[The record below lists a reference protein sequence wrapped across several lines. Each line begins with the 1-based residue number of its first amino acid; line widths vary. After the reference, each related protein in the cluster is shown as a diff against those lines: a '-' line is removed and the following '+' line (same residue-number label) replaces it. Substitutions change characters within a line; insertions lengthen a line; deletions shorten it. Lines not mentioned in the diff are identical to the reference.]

1 MVITINDDLLTID
14 LTVIINIT
22 LNYKKL
28 SFILVYNIRKAN
40 NACWSLTFRLIL
52 KKGILL
58 VLVSAVLVLGLV
70 ATSQFYSNIVV
81 DAKKGGNKDQNN
93 NIEAVSPDLETNNSN
108 LSTSNVSGLST
119 ENNTINSA
127 NLTQSN
133 LAEQP
138 TENVTSP
145 PEANATVTGGGQTT
159 GGTTST
165 TENVT
170 SPPEANVTVTEEAPP
185 TQNATSPEAN
195 ATVTGGEQTTG
206 GTTSATEN
214 ATSTQQQ
221 STTNNASSAANVT
234 TENAPP
240 VGGVDILSTNANAST
255 DEALPPEQPST
266 NNATTTNATSSET
279 AETTS
284 DTLDQTT
291 PPEDT
296 LGAQVSNQTD
306 KAAVA
311 AAGVSASNSKV
322 ENNQVSNIQNVI
334 NNIAISAAQSG
345 GNSQNVAQQISNDI
359 IANPKGPVA
368 NSIKQLA
375 GEFSQG
381 NADEVNIAA
390 DQIGSLIAKGNNI
403 QQTLVQV
410 TNNVINN
417 IKNIKTTENNYDKVI
432 ISPSYTTQQK
442 SDITQ
447 TLNTI
452 KKGKQEVDVPRIHIK
467 FHSHERNLVLRVLT
481 TNNYK
486 YDMPFSKFNGAFTLD
501 DNEFRVKILS
511 GDGSIK
517 AASVAP
523 MFKSGKIGDRDFLD
537 KDVNN
542 GKVFFS
548 LKGVDSGKYLLEV
561 YVKLSNGAIGTFAR
575 GSVSIK

>member
-1 MVITINDDLLTID
+1 MVYT
-14 LTVIINIT
+14 
-22 LNYKKL
+22 
-28 SFILVYNIRKAN
+28 IRKAN

-58 VLVSAVLVLGLV
+58 VLVSAILVSGFV
-70 ATSQFYSNIVV
+70 TTSQFYSYNVV
-81 DAKKGGNKDQNN
+81 DAKKGGNKNQNSN
-93 NIEAVSPDLETNNSN
+93 NEESVSPNLGADNSN
-108 LSTSNVSGLST
+108 LTNSSLPGLIS
-119 ENNTINSA
+119 ENNTISSP

-133 LAEQP
+133 LGEQP
-138 TENVTSP
+138 TENATST
-145 PEANATVTGGGQTT
+145 PEANATVTGEEAPTT
-159 GGTTST
+159 GEGPTST
-165 TENVT
+165 TENAT
-170 SPPEANVTVTEEAPP
+170 PPAEANATVTGEAPP
-185 TQNATSPEAN
+185 TENATSPEAN
-195 ATVTGGEQTTG
+195 ATVTGGEQTAG
-206 GTTSATEN
+206 GTTSTSENVTSPPETN
-214 ATSTQQQ
+214 ATTQQQ
-221 STTNNASSAANVT
+221 NTNNNNASSAANVT

-266 NNATTTNATSSET
+266 DNATTTNTTSSET
-279 AETTS
+279 TETTS

-306 KAAVA
+306 KAAAA
-311 AAGVSASNSKV
+311 AAGVSAGNSKV

-345 GNSQNVAQQISNDI
+345 GNSQNIAQQISNDI

-375 GEFSQG
+375 NEFSQG

-390 DQIGSLIAKGNNI
+390 DQIGSLVAKGNNI

-417 IKNIKTTENNYDKVI
+417 IKNIKATENNYDKVI

-548 LKGVDSGKYLLEV
+548 LKGIDSGKYLLEV
-561 YVKLSNGAIGTFAR
+561 YVKLSNGSIGTFAR